1 MTFLH
6 LPIPS
11 NISSI
16 LQSIPLSG
24 KIVRPD
30 PSDHATLFYFE
41 QEIDLDYALKIIP
54 IVQKVTTKVKPFIIN
69 FSKFSSFPSGK
80 YGTPIIC
87 PIKSSELI
95 KLRSEIKNAFE
106 DNDIEFSNKFPQF
119 KPHVTLGYYEEEH
132 SGKFNEV
139 AFPCNKIIFE
149 LNSDNK
155 EKEILKVEFPFGN
168 TVKYSE
174 ALLDHIS
181 GHFEKLAND
190 KKIT

>member
-11 NISSI
+11 NISEI

-24 KIVRPD
+24 KIVRAD
-30 PSDHATLFYFE
+30 PSDHCTLMYFE
-41 QEIDLDYALKIIP
+41 DDMDLDYALKIIP
-54 IVQKVTTKVKPFIIN
+54 IVANITSKTKPFIIN

-80 YGTPIIC
+80 YGTPIVCIL
-87 PIKSSELI
+87 KSPELI
-95 KLRSEIKNAFE
+95 KLRTEIKNAFE
-106 DNDIEFSNKFPQF
+106 DNDIDFSNKFPSF
-119 KPHVTLGYYEEEH
+119 KPHITLGYYEEEH

-139 AFPCNKIIFE
+139 AFPVNKIIFE

-155 EKEILKVEFPFGN
+155 EKETLKVEFPFGN
-168 TVKYSE
+168 TIKYSE

-181 GHFEKLAND
+181 GHFEKLANG
-190 KKIT
+190 KNIT